1 MANHVRQQI
10 RERVGTVLTGLT
22 TTGSNV
28 YQSRVYP
35 LSASNLPGLLIYTLS
50 ETSEPDVMGVQQG
63 VERLLTLAVEG
74 YAKATAN
81 LDDTLDTVCKEVE
94 TAIAGDTKLNNLAR
108 NAFLTSTEIQ
118 LNGDGEQPIG
128 VATMTF
134 EVNYRTIN
142 NAPDVAA

>member
-28 YQSRVYP
+28 YQS
-35 LSASNLPGLLIYTLS
+35 LS
-50 ETSEPDVMGVQQG
+50 ETSEPDTMGVQQG

-81 LDDTLDTVCKEVE
+81 LDDTLDTICKEVE

>member
-81 LDDTLDTVCKEVE
+81 LDDTLDTICKEVE

>member
-74 YAKATAN
+74 YAKATGN
-81 LDDTLDTVCKEVE
+81 LDDTLDTICKEVE

>member
-35 LSASNLPGLLIYTLS
+35 LSTSNLPGLLIYTLS
-50 ETSEPDVMGVQQG
+50 ETSEPDTMGVQQG

-74 YAKATAN
+74 YAKATGN
-81 LDDTLDTVCKEVE
+81 LDDTLDTICKEVE